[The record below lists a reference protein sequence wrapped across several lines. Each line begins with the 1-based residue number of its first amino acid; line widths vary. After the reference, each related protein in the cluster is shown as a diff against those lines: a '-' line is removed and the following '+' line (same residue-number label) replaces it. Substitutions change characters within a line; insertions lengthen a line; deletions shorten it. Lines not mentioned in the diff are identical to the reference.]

1 MSLAPEV
8 QILTMN
14 KPSLTCII
22 YFKGLQFHKIMQH
35 LYGITVSSDTLKNA
49 VKIKKNKLK
58 PSLQAFANPWFHL
71 GSDNDNITNDQQKLS
86 KTENESKL
94 VFNF

>member
-8 QILTMN
+8 QILMMN
-14 KPSLTCII
+14 KPSLTCIT
-22 YFKGLQFHKIMQH
+22 YFKGLQFHKIIQH
-35 LYGITVSSDTLKNA
+35 LYGITVSSETLKCCKNL
-49 VKIKKNKLK
+49 KNKLK

-71 GSDNDNITNDQQKLS
+71 GSDHDNITNDQQKLS